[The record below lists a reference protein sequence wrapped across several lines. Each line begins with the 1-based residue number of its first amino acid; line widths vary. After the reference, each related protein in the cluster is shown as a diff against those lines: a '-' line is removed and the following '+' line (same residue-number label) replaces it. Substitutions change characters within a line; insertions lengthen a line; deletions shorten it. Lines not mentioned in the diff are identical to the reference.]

1 MRVLLATPTYSP
13 FVSGSAR
20 LLQDIVEH
28 LRASGH
34 HVEVLTLNYATLG
47 DTKEFDHSQSYR
59 IHRISSWRIK
69 GGSSIAMM
77 FRMLML
83 SAGRKFDVVL
93 CGFGSPTPIL
103 ARVVCA
109 MTRVPYAVYAHGED
123 LIAARAAQQRGALSS
138 ALKAASVVMCNSSF
152 TAGEAEWFGVTR
164 DRILTISPGIDP
176 VPYLGVSTEDV
187 EALRSRFN
195 LIGKTILLTLARLQV
210 RKGHDMVVRSL
221 PAIVAS
227 VPNVHYLVVGKGDPA
242 RLVTI
247 ASELGVCDRLTV
259 IDYVPTESLPALFA
273 LCDVYVMVSRFDP
286 ETREVEGFGI
296 VYLEAAAC
304 GKPSVAGNQGGC
316 PDAVTDQQTG
326 IIVDPTDVLAIE
338 HAVIRLL
345 SNEEESRRMGLA
357 GRERVFKEFR
367 KIDQLQ
373 RIEDALQRCVS
384 K

>member
-1 MRVLLATPTYSP
+1 MVRC
-13 FVSGSAR
+13 
-20 LLQDIVEH
+20 
-28 LRASGH
+28 ASRSH
-34 HVEVLTLNYATLG
+34 
-47 DTKEFDHSQSYR
+47 
-59 IHRISSWRIK
+59 
-69 GGSSIAMM
+69 
-77 FRMLML
+77 
-83 SAGRKFDVVL
+83 
-93 CGFGSPTPIL
+93 
-103 ARVVCA
+103 
-109 MTRVPYAVYAHGED
+109 
-123 LIAARAAQQRGALSS
+123 
-138 ALKAASVVMCNSSF
+138 
-152 TAGEAEWFGVTR
+152 
-164 DRILTISPGIDP
+164 LTISPGIDP
-176 VPYLGVSTEDV
+176 VPYLGVSIEDV

-227 VPNVHYLVVGKGDPA
+227 VPNAHYLVVGKGDSA

-259 IDYVPTESLPALFA
+259 IDYVPTENLPALFA
-273 LCDVYVMVSRFDP
+273 LCDVYVMVSRYDP

-338 HAVIRLL
+338 RAVIRLL
-345 SNEEESRRMGLA
+345 SNEEKSRRMGLA
-357 GRERVFKEFR
+357 GRERVSKEFR
-367 KIDQLQ
+367 KIDQLPTDRGRTTTVRQ
-373 RIEDALQRCVS
+373 QVTSPGAYARFN